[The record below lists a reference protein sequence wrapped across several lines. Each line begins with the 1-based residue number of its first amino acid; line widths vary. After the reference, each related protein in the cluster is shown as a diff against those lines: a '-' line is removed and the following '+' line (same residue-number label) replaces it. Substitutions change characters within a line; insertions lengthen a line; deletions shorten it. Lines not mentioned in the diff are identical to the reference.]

1 MSVGDCM
8 LHYDE
13 VRAIL
18 NDVDYKGW
26 KFYVGVMGH
35 GFYLQ
40 ISMLVPDATTGV
52 PEWQYCRKWY
62 LSRHMTKSEIVQT
75 AWAAVQA
82 AELHEAREK
91 FRYRGAA
98 LFKPHYDVDDLAALS
113 RVSSE
118 VRT

>member
-1 MSVGDCM
+1 M
-8 LHYDE
+8 HYDDI
-13 VRAIL
+13 RAIL
-18 NDVDYKGW
+18 NDVHYKGW
-26 KFYVGVMGH
+26 KFYVGVMGD

-40 ISMLVPDATTGV
+40 IRMWEVDAVTGSTKL
-52 PEWQYCRKWY
+52 QHCRKWY

-82 AELHEAREK
+82 AELHESREQ

-113 RVSSE
+113 RVSTE